1 MPKVPPAGRGDKLFR
16 RSPATRGLTM
26 SERSAQEERD
36 VQPSGG
42 KTKSRL
48 LRMSELVALT
58 DVRSAAI
65 KFYIKEG
72 LLPAPVKTSRNMAYY
87 DESFVEKIRLIKQ
100 LQTEHY
106 LPLRVIKDLL
116 ARTNGSASLE
126 ETRAL
131 LELKGALPRH
141 LPEEEREPLPEE
153 EVIRRFSTYEEELED
168 LRRIGLVSPREV
180 KGTRVYDGEDQAF
193 LEILENNRRLGFTGE
208 IGFQVKD
215 LELYL
220 AILEILATQEVKL
233 LVSRTAT
240 KLSGEEIRRLA
251 ERGIRDF
258 GPLLMFLRRKMI
270 MKVLRSLPAASEEAC
285 MGNGEGAA
293 VTPFPKNGAS

>member
-1 MPKVPPAGRGDKLFR
+1 M
-16 RSPATRGLTM
+16 
-26 SERSAQEERD
+26 
-36 VQPSGG
+36 QPSGG
-42 KTKSRL
+42 NNERRL
-48 LRMSELVALT
+48 LRMSELAALT
-58 DVRSAAI
+58 DVGPAAI

-100 LQTEHY
+100 LQTQHY
-106 LPLRVIKDLL
+106 LPLRVIKDILS
-116 ARTNGSASLE
+116 RTSGSATLE

-131 LELKGALPRH
+131 LALKGS
-141 LPEEEREPLPEE
+141 LPEQPPAESRDVLTEE
-153 EVIRRFSTYEEELED
+153 EVIRRLNTYGEELET
-168 LRRIGLVSPREV
+168 LRRMGLVDPREV
-180 KGTRVYDGEDQAF
+180 NGTRMYGEEDQVF
-193 LEILENNRRLGFTGE
+193 LELLENNRRLGFKGE

-220 AILEILATQEVKL
+220 AILEILAAEEVKL

-240 KLSGEEIRRLA
+240 KLSTDEIRGLA

-270 MKVLRSLPAASEEAC
+270 LKVLRSLPESGEKSAAASVRA
-285 MGNGEGAA
+285 NGEGGP
-293 VTPFPKNGAS
+293 TDPSRKHGGS